1 MEPQTTLVD
10 PPYTLKQL
18 SNNYTYNESNTPQEN
33 VVEFITKCFEKSN
46 WASKKFNKKTSI
58 FKTLVAATLGENDFL
73 KLKQNMLKNEYTYQK
88 TKWKPR

>member
-46 WASKKFNKKTSI
+46 
-58 FKTLVAATLGENDFL
+58 
-73 KLKQNMLKNEYTYQK
+73 
-88 TKWKPR
+88 